1 MAKIY
6 VTKGGYQKLVDDLNH
21 LMTVENKQAL
31 EMLKEARDKG
41 DISENAEYETAKE
54 YHESLSNKIAALQ
67 EKIKNCEII
76 APDPNCDKVNML
88 SSVKIKNYNTN
99 KEVNWILVPENE
111 IDIKN
116 GKISFNSP
124 IGAALLGKK
133 KGEIVQVKVPSG
145 EMKLEILEIGSDY
158 KF

>member
-1 MAKIY
+1 
-6 VTKGGYQKLVDDLNH
+6 
-21 LMTVENKQAL
+21 MTFS
-31 EMLKEARDKG
+31 
-41 DISENAEYETAKE
+41 I
-54 YHESLSNKIAALQ
+54 
-67 EKIKNCEII
+67 
-76 APDPNCDKVNML
+76 
-88 SSVKIKNYNTN
+88 
-99 KEVNWILVPENE
+99 VPENE

-145 EMKLEILEIGSDY
+145 ELKLEILEIGSDY